1 MNQKKSKNKKIIVI
15 LIIVLAVIILITGG
29 LLVYFTT
36 DIFRGNKELFFK
48 YITQIGQTDNGFIEN
63 NIKTY
68 YEKKKTNSYTNEG
81 SFTVT
86 AQDPSVTNLD
96 NLNTFNIS
104 FSGQIDNTNSKT
116 QENISI
122 NYSDSVTFPIIYRK
136 IGNQVGL
143 QTDYVGSKFINVET
157 DKINNLQGDETESIQ
172 GINNMVT
179 DVEQIKNISIS
190 QEELNPYMNIFQNI
204 SEDKFSNVNDSNG
217 TGYVLTLN
225 GDELKDLLVQILEG
239 LKNDQATLDKLN
251 GYIKQI
257 RNSANIT
264 TNNID
269 ELIQNIKNSNELS
282 NENFS
287 VIVYKKSG
295 KTSKIVL
302 SLNEVKIDVQKTVNN
317 NNVQYDISID
327 LNYNNE
333 NLKITGKVNYDG
345 LDGQNVKETYELG
358 LESGAKVYN
367 YKIEN
372 NVSFTDSVAV
382 EDFTTDNS
390 MVLTNYDEET
400 VNNFLIAVEQRIA
413 EVNTEQ
419 MQQLGLTEDQNP
431 LNRLVPSLGSYT
443 EALNS
448 LNKPQVS
455 EEDVATFNQKFEVYQ
470 STNLQGV
477 TVRGLLSTIQLNNE
491 QQDESRQIKEINFN
505 GEEYEVNQQN
515 IAALKEEVV
524 AENYYRVEFE
534 RDQDTGLIYRA
545 VINPK

>member
-1 MNQKKSKNKKIIVI
+1 MNQKKNKKIIVI
-15 LIIVLAVIILITGG
+15 LIIVLAIIILITGG

-48 YITQIGQTDNGFIEN
+48 YITQIGEEDNGFVEN
-63 NIKTY
+63 NIKNY
-68 YEKKKTNSYTNEG
+68 YEKKSTNSYANEG
-81 SFTVT
+81 NFTVT
-86 AQDPSVTNLD
+86 AQDPTVTNLD
-96 NLNTFNIS
+96 SLNSFNIS
-104 FSGQIDNTNSKT
+104 FSGQTDNTNSKT

-122 NYSDSVTFPIIYRK
+122 NYSDSVTFPVIYRK

-157 DKINNLQGDETESIQ
+157 DKIDTLEGDETESIQ
-172 GINNMVT
+172 DVNNIVK
-179 DVEQIKNISIS
+179 DVEQVKSISFS
-190 QEELNPYMNIFQNI
+190 QEEISNYMNIIQNI
-204 SEDKFSNVNDSNG
+204 SEDKFSNVNDANG
-217 TGYVLTLN
+217 TGYVLTLS
-225 GDELKDLLVQILEG
+225 GDELKDILVQILEG
-239 LKNDQATLDKLN
+239 LKNDQAMLDKLN

-264 TNNID
+264 SNTVD
-269 ELIQNIKNSNELS
+269 ELIQNIQNNNELS

-287 VIVYKKSG
+287 ITVYKKSG
-295 KTSKIVL
+295 RTSKIVL
-302 SLNEVKIDVQKTVNN
+302 SLNEIRIDVQKTLNGS
-317 NNVQYDISID
+317 NVKYDITVD

-333 NLKITGKVNYDG
+333 NLKITGKINYDG

-367 YKIEN
+367 YKLEN
-372 NVSFTDSVAV
+372 NVNFADSVGI

-400 VNNFLIAVEQRIA
+400 VNNFLMAVEQRLT

-419 MQQLGLTEDQNP
+419 MQELGLAEDQNP
-431 LNRLVPSLGSYT
+431 LMCLVPSLGSYT
-443 EALNS
+443 EALNN
-448 LNKPQVS
+448 LNKPQVT

-477 TVRGLLSTIQLNNE
+477 TVRGLLSTIELNNE
-491 QQDESRQIKEINFN
+491 QQSEDRQIKEINFN
-505 GEEYEVNQQN
+505 GEEYEVNGQN
-515 IAALKEEVV
+515 IAAIKDEVV
-524 AENYYRVEFE
+524 AESYYRVEFE
-534 RDQDTGLIYRA
+534 RDQETGLIYRA